1 MLRARALADLAKS
14 RTTRPGRR
22 EIPSGGCEPA
32 GETPVPAGR
41 RCRRVSRDH
50 PHAWIHCLF
59 RKENWPITGSCR
71 YGGRT
76 CRRPRRRVG
85 QRGASIIGTG
95 KAPGSVLTTCG
106 AAGSRGHWEGD
117 PVTGQ
122 GRGLGG
128 GDAHGTDDQVRQDR
142 GPAPGQEVRWPG
154 CQALGFAGARL
165 SGRGDLG

>member
-1 MLRARALADLAKS
+1 MPLRRPDLSAS
-14 RTTRPGRR
+14 SSQGRPAGSLHHRDGEGTGERPDDVRGRR
-22 EIPSGGCEPA
+22 E
-32 GETPVPAGR
+32 
-41 RCRRVSRDH
+41 SR
-50 PHAWIHCLF
+50 L
-59 RKENWPITGSCR
+59 G
-71 YGGRT
+71 
-76 CRRPRRRVG
+76 
-85 QRGASIIGTG
+85 
-95 KAPGSVLTTCG
+95 
-106 AAGSRGHWEGD
+106 GD